1 MTVNRG
7 AESAADPA
15 LSENTVYRALDELAD
30 RVVGYTNTIPL
41 REETFRKIL
50 NGEQDDSKISGHHVV
65 PFDTGESIYLYFMSI
80 VIEPGARRMNQ
91 GIYQEAFELLLSAVE
106 AKILDYYRLFG
117 TKVIEIGAVGW
128 TVEGRQLCE
137 ALGLQQYGTDKAG
150 NPTYSLQVTN
160 AVSHRGKLRGLL
172 YRLKKSYEVP
182 AAIAKNN
189 QSL

>member
-1 MTVNRG
+1 PFSKTSLQVHVQHSNEIEHGFTEIANQMHAIDLECYSHLPGFAQVDIPRG
-7 AESAADPA
+7 
-15 LSENTVYRALDELAD
+15 LSTEWTKFNPDIYTILIDELAD

-137 ALGLQQYGTDKAG
+137 ALGL
-150 NPTYSLQVTN
+150 
-160 AVSHRGKLRGLL
+160 
-172 YRLKKSYEVP
+172 
-182 AAIAKNN
+182 
-189 QSL
+189 